1 MYNIVMNQKQL
12 EIFITLADNLNFT
25 RTAEQ
30 LYLSQTTV
38 TLQIRSLEE
47 ELHTKLFERTSRSVK
62 LTYAGG
68 VFLEKARDILERI
81 EDAVQE
87 TAFAAQGYT
96 GHLQI
101 GFADDVN
108 ASGISNIIRRF
119 SLAHPEIRL
128 QVQGGY
134 PGNLLNGLISDEYD
148 LIFTPSF
155 RKIQNEKLNRHV
167 LGSYRTVAA
176 FHQDH
181 PFCKKKSL
189 KYSDFEGEKYIFIS
203 GDRDE
208 LDFSAIFMH
217 QLDLHHVHVHQIA
230 RIDNIDTVF
239 LMLDSN
245 LGVTVLPEYF
255 AGRFAGTS
263 QISICPIDEN
273 LKPTDF
279 LAVWKKHGISE
290 ELELFSKFIM

>member
-1 MYNIVMNQKQL
+1 MNQKQL

-47 ELHTKLFERTSRSVK
+47 ELQAKLFERTSRSVS
-62 LTYAGG
+62 LTYAGH
-68 VFLEKARDILERI
+68 VFLEKARDILERM
-81 EDAVQE
+81 EEAVQE

-96 GHLQI
+96 GSLHI

-108 ASGISNIIRRF
+108 ASGISSILRCF
-119 SLAHPEIRL
+119 SLAHPEIMLR
-128 QVQGGY
+128 VQGGY
-134 PGNLLNGLISDEYD
+134 PGELLQGLTSGEFD
-148 LIFTPSF
+148 LIFTPAF
-155 RKIQNEKLNRHV
+155 RKVQNEKLNRHV
-167 LGSYRTVAA
+167 LGLYHTVAA
-176 FHQDH
+176 FHRDH
-181 PFCKKKSL
+181 PFHKKDAL
-189 KYSDFEGEKYIFIS
+189 KYADFEDEKFIYIS

-208 LDFSAIFMH
+208 LDFSAKFMH
-217 QLDLHHVHVHQIA
+217 QLNLHHIRVHQIA

-263 QISICPIDEN
+263 QISICPIDEP
-273 LKPTDF
+273 LKPTEF
-279 LAVWKKHGISE
+279 LAVWKNHGISE
-290 ELELFSKFIM
+290 ELKQFCKYLK